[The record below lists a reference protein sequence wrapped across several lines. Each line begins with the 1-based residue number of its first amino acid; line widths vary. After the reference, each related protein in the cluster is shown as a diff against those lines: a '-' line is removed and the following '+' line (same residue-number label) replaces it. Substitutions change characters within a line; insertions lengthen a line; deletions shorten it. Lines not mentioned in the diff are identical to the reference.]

1 MAYPTGDLPRD
12 GNLFMGGSCP
22 SSHPVRMPT
31 LFFEIVWDT
40 RQFNNM
46 WPTDGSQP
54 FIFSQG
60 DPTGFGQHADYV
72 FGWDGD
78 ALQRAMDQCTDI
90 SGVPEQ
96 CRALTV
102 LSDSQINS
110 CKQQVRVDEVVEGR
124 CESTTSGCGAFL
136 VT

>member
-1 MAYPTGDLPRD
+1 M
-12 GNLFMGGSCP
+12 
-22 SSHPVRMPT
+22 
-31 LFFEIVWDT
+31 EIVWDT

-124 CESTTSGCGAFL
+124 CESRTLLWRPLSNCSIQTSLPSL
-136 VT
+136 VATLLRTVLLLPP